1 MIKDEKKLDKYMT
14 TWEKVSNLIKKIN
27 CELIYNKKYLKAEKK
42 IQRKRK
48 VSMFL
53 YTSNI
58 V

>member
-1 MIKDEKKLDKYMT
+1 MKKKLDKYMT
-14 TWEKVSNLIKKIN
+14 TWEKVRNLIKKIN
-27 CELIYNKKYLKAEKK
+27 CELIYNKKYLTAEKK